1 MSELGAAWV
10 PCLRGRHGPRLQNN
24 RDKDGDPELI
34 RNICVTL
41 INWREVRLAES
52 WERGERW
59 GALLR
64 GGEEADWDEIR
75 KGLFLPLPTT
85 LSFGL

>member
-1 MSELGAAWV
+1 M
-10 PCLRGRHGPRLQNN
+10 
-24 RDKDGDPELI
+24 
-34 RNICVTL
+34 
-41 INWREVRLAES
+41 AES

-75 KGLFLPLPTT
+75 KGLFLPLPTNSRQDD
-85 LSFGL
+85 LQRNIDSVNL